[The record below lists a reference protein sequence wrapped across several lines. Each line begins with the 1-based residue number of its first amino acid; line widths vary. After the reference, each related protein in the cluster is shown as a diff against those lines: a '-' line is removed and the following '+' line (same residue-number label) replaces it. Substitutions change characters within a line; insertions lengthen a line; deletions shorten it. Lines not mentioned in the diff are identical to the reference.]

1 MKRESGMSYDAIV
14 IGGSF
19 AGLAAATQLARAR
32 RRVVVLDGQRPRNRF
47 ARASHGFLGQD
58 GRSPLAILD
67 EARAQLLAYPTAE
80 FVTDEATGASRM
92 NGAFEVALAS
102 GHSLRGAR
110 LVLAFGVVDELPD
123 IAGLRDRWGT
133 SVLHCPY
140 CHGYEVAGGRF
151 GVLAIGETAIPQA
164 HLLTDWG
171 AEVTL
176 FTNGAVA
183 PDEEGRSALGAR
195 GIRIE
200 GEPVVALRGE
210 GQALQSVQLQ
220 GGDRVSVDALFVAPR
235 TGLSSPIAG
244 QLGCAIDTG
253 PAGPVIRTTDRK
265 ATTVP
270 GVFAAGDAARPGHTV
285 SWAVADGVMAGIA
298 AHQSLV
304 LPPAFAPPP
313 AAADAG

>member
-1 MKRESGMSYDAIV
+1 MTYDAIV

-58 GRSPLAILD
+58 GRTPLAILD

-80 FVTDEATGASRM
+80 FVTDEATGASRED
-92 NGAFEVALAS
+92 GVFQVALAS
-102 GHSLRGAR
+102 GTSLRGDR

-123 IAGLRDRWGT
+123 IPGLRDRWGI

-140 CHGYEVAGGRF
+140 CHGYEIAGGRF
-151 GVLAIGETAIPQA
+151 GVLAASEMAIPQA
-164 HLLTDWG
+164 YLLTDWG

-176 FTNGAVA
+176 FANDAVS
-183 PDEEGRSALGAR
+183 PDEELRSALAAR
-195 GIRIE
+195 GIRLE
-200 GEPVVALRGE
+200 RQPVVALHGE
-210 GQALQSVQLQ
+210 DLALQAVELRD
-220 GGDRVSVDALFVAPR
+220 GTTVSLDALFVAPR
-235 TGLSSPIAG
+235 TRLATSVAG
-244 QLGCAIDTG
+244 QLGCAIDSG
-253 PAGPVIRTTDRK
+253 PVGPVIRTTDRK

-270 GVFAAGDAARPGHTV
+270 GVFAAGDVARPGHTV

-313 AAADAG
+313 APADAG